1 MISHRTIVICG
12 VVLVAA
18 FTVFE
23 GCKKDSSETD
33 SPPVQENRS
42 EKLEEKISFAAGDR
56 LTAGGEVIDVEVG
69 HLVPCAVD
77 WNNDGK
83 KDLVVGQFSAGS
95 IRLYLNDG
103 TDSEPAFNEFSLLE
117 AGGKPIRL
125 DAG

>member
-1 MISHRTIVICG
+1 MISHRKIVICG

-18 FTVFE
+18 FTAFV
-23 GCKKDSSETD
+23 GCKKDTSESD
-33 SPPVQENRS
+33 SPQTLEHKS
-42 EKLEEKISFAAGDR
+42 EMVEVTFSFATGER
-56 LTAGGEVIDVEVG
+56 LMAGGEVIDVKVG

-83 KDLVVGQFSAGS
+83 KDLVVGQFSSGS

-103 TDSEPAFNEFSLLE
+103 TDTEPIFKDFSLLE
-117 AGGKPIRL
+117 AGFKPIRL